1 MSYRLGGGG
10 GGGGIPA
17 GHAPRPLVFR
27 VFIVKQFPCLESENG
42 TTQGSQGP

>member
-1 MSYRLGGGG
+1 MGGGGG

-27 VFIVKQFPCLESENG
+27 VFIVKQLPCLESENG